1 MSENK
6 FHEWISSEFEKE
18 ADDLERRLKE
28 REAANPELA
37 AMKMPDDSFD
47 DLMRRIEAGKKAE
60 TDDLEK
66 ETGADHVVSLEEHP
80 ASGRKSFHMQKRV
93 LLAVAAAAV
102 LVVAT
107 GVGATGAKLFV
118 PKVENSGEDGEFNT
132 TINNGDVASYEEV
145 TEDEAY
151 EEIEERLGIQALR
164 LGSKPQKMVLD
175 KVYIDENMGEA
186 QMEFIYKEQ
195 ILTVY
200 ENKQMDEATFEK
212 NLDGKHVDIIET
224 FYNSLKLE
232 IIETDRGDG
241 KKTYS
246 TQIEQGNAYYY
257 IDGNLDLET
266 FEEILEE
273 IYFKS
278 V

>member
-1 MSENK
+1 MSEKK

-60 TDDLEK
+60 TGDLEK
-66 ETGADHVVSLEEHP
+66 ETGTDHVVSLEEHP

-93 LLAVAAAAV
+93 FLAVAAAAV

-118 PKVENSGEDGEFNT
+118 PKVENPGEDGEFNT
-132 TINNGDVASYEEV
+132 TIINGEMEEDRDV
-145 TEDEAY
+145 TEEEAY
-151 EEIEERLGIQALR
+151 EEIEDKIGIQALR
-164 LGSKPQKMVLD
+164 LGVKSEKMKLE
-175 KVYIDENMGEA
+175 KVYIDEELGEA
-186 QMEFIYKEQ
+186 IMEFYDTES

-200 ENKQMDEATFEK
+200 ENKQNDNSVFDKKIDGEVIETIDAFY
-212 NLDGKHVDIIET
+212 LDKAVDIIA
-224 FYNSLKLE
+224 
-232 IIETDRGDG
+232 TDKGDG
-241 KKTYS
+241 TSLY
-246 TQIEQGNAYYY
+246 TVELEHENAYYY
-257 IDGNLDLET
+257 ISGDLELGT
-266 FEEILEE
+266 FEEILNG

>member
-1 MSENK
+1 MSEKK

-60 TDDLEK
+60 TGDLEK
-66 ETGADHVVSLEEHP
+66 ETGTDHVVSLEEHP

-93 LLAVAAAAV
+93 FLAVAAAAV

-132 TINNGDVASYEEV
+132 TIINGEMEEDRDV
-145 TEDEAY
+145 TEEEAY
-151 EEIEERLGIQALR
+151 EEIEDKIGIQALR
-164 LGSKPQKMVLD
+164 LNDKPQGMTLE
-175 KVYIDENMGEA
+175 KVYIDENSREA
-186 QMEFIYKEQ
+186 QMEFTFNEK

-200 ENKQMDEATFEK
+200 ENKQSSDAVFRTEI
-212 NLDGKHVDIIET
+212 DGEVIET
-224 FYNSLKLE
+224 
-232 IIETDRGDG
+232 IEAFHLDQAIDIMEVDRGDG
-241 KKTYS
+241 EKFYTAQFKH
-246 TQIEQGNAYYY
+246 GNAYYY
-257 IDGNLDLET
+257 LNGNIELEI
-266 FEEILEE
+266 FEKILNGIIIE
-273 IYFKS
+273 S

>member
-1 MSENK
+1 MSEKK

-60 TDDLEK
+60 TGDLEK
-66 ETGADHVVSLEEHP
+66 ETGTDHVVSLEEHP
-80 ASGRKSFHMQKRV
+80 ASGRKPFRMQKRV

-118 PKVENSGEDGEFNT
+118 PKVENSGENGEFNT
-132 TINNGDVASYEEV
+132 TIINGEMEEDRDV
-145 TEDEAY
+145 TEEEAY
-151 EEIEERLGIQALR
+151 KEIENEIGIQALQ
-164 LGSKPQKMVLD
+164 LGYKPDGMILEN
-175 KVYIDENMGEA
+175 VYLNKDMGEA
-186 QMEFIYKEQ
+186 QMQFQYNGNVLLI
-195 ILTVY
+195 Y
-200 ENKQMDEATFEK
+200 ENKQNEDAVFDK
-212 NLDGKHVDIIET
+212 KIDGEVVDSIEIFLLNKAVDIIQIDKENGV
-224 FYNSLKLE
+224 YSYAIQLE
-232 IIETDRGDG
+232 N
-241 KKTYS
+241 
-246 TQIEQGNAYYY
+246 GNAYYY
-257 IDGNLDLET
+257 INSDLELSEFKQIIT
-266 FEEILEE
+266 GIFFE
-273 IYFKS
+273 S

>member
-1 MSENK
+1 MSEKK

-28 REAANPELA
+28 REAANQELA

-66 ETGADHVVSLEEHP
+66 ETGTAHVVSLEEHP
-80 ASGRKSFHMQKRV
+80 ASGRKPFRMQKRV

-132 TINNGDVASYEEV
+132 TINSGDVASYEEV

-164 LGSKPQKMVLD
+164 IAEKPQDMVLE
-175 KVYIDENMGEA
+175 KVYIDDVMGEA
-186 QMEFIYKEQ
+186 QMEFSYENHVLVI
-195 ILTVY
+195 Y
-200 ENKQMDEATFEK
+200 ENKQNDNATFGKEI
-212 NLDGKHVDIIET
+212 DGEIVDT
-224 FYNSLKLE
+224 LQMFYLNKELE
-232 IIETDRGDG
+232 IIQVDKGDG
-241 KKTYS
+241 TCFYDA
-246 TQIEQGNAYYY
+246 QFEQGNAYYY
-257 IDGNLDLET
+257 ISSDIELTE
-266 FEEILEE
+266 FEKILNG
-273 IYFKS
+273 IYFES

>member
-1 MSENK
+1 MSEKK

-60 TDDLEK
+60 TGDLEK
-66 ETGADHVVSLEEHP
+66 ETGTDHVVSLEEHP

-93 LLAVAAAAV
+93 FLAVAAAAV

-132 TINNGDVASYEEV
+132 TIINGEMEEDRDV
-145 TEDEAY
+145 TEEEAY
-151 EEIEERLGIQALR
+151 EEIEDKIGIQALR
-164 LGSKPQKMVLD
+164 LSNKPQDMILES
-175 KVYIDENMGEA
+175 VYIDEAMGEV
-186 QMEFIYKEQ
+186 QMQFQINEKTFI
-195 ILTVY
+195 IY
-200 ENKQMDEATFEK
+200 ENKQMDNAAFDK
-212 NLDGKHVDIIET
+212 KIDGEVVDDIDSFYLNKTIEILQIDKG
-224 FYNSLKLE
+224 N
-232 IIETDRGDG
+232 G
-241 KKTYS
+241 TYS
-246 TQIEQGNAYYY
+246 YASYFEQGNAYYS
-257 IDGNLDLET
+257 IISDLKLEE
-266 FEEILEE
+266 FEQIIAE

>member
-1 MSENK
+1 MSEKK

-60 TDDLEK
+60 TGDLEK
-66 ETGADHVVSLEEHP
+66 ETGTDHVVSLEEHP
-80 ASGRKSFHMQKRV
+80 ASGRKPFCMQKRV

-132 TINNGDVASYEEV
+132 TIINGEIEEDRDI
-145 TEDEAY
+145 TEEEAY
-151 EEIEERLGIQALR
+151 EEISEKIGIQALK
-164 LGSKPQKMVLD
+164 LSYKPNNMVLES
-175 KVYIDENMGEA
+175 VYIDEVMGEA
-186 QMEFIYKEQ
+186 QMNFEYDTYEIS
-195 ILTVY
+195 IY
-200 ENKQMDEATFEK
+200 ENKQNVDAVFEK
-212 NLDGKHVDIIET
+212 EIDGEVVDTINVFYLSRDLDIIQV
-224 FYNSLKLE
+224 
-232 IIETDRGDG
+232 DRGDG
-241 KKTYS
+241 IYS
-246 TQIEQGNAYYY
+246 YNVEFEKGNAYYQVY
-257 IDGNLDLET
+257 SNCDIKI
-266 FEEILEE
+266 FEEILNG
-273 IYFKS
+273 IYFGS

>member
-1 MSENK
+1 MSEKK

-118 PKVENSGEDGEFNT
+118 PKVENSGED
-132 TINNGDVASYEEV
+132 
-145 TEDEAY
+145 
-151 EEIEERLGIQALR
+151 R
-164 LGSKPQKMVLD
+164 
-175 KVYIDENMGEA
+175 
-186 QMEFIYKEQ
+186 
-195 ILTVY
+195 
-200 ENKQMDEATFEK
+200 
-212 NLDGKHVDIIET
+212 
-224 FYNSLKLE
+224 
-232 IIETDRGDG
+232 
-241 KKTYS
+241 
-246 TQIEQGNAYYY
+246 
-257 IDGNLDLET
+257 
-266 FEEILEE
+266 
-273 IYFKS
+273 
-278 V
+278 

>member
-1 MSENK
+1 MSEKK

-60 TDDLEK
+60 TGDLEK
-66 ETGADHVVSLEEHP
+66 ETGTDHVVSLEEHP
-80 ASGRKSFHMQKRV
+80 ASGRKPFRMQKRV

-132 TINNGDVASYEEV
+132 TIHSGDIASYEEV

-164 LGSKPQKMVLD
+164 LSSKPKDLILE
-175 KVYIDENMGEA
+175 KVYIDESTREA
-186 QMEFIYKEQ
+186 QMEFSYNGNIF
-195 ILTVY
+195 TVY
-200 ENKQMDEATFEK
+200 ENKQASDSTFKTEMDGVE
-212 NLDGKHVDIIET
+212 VDSIDAFHLNQTVSIVQ
-224 FYNSLKLE
+224 
-232 IIETDRGDG
+232 IDRGDG
-241 KKTYS
+241 KIAYA
-246 TQIEQGNAYYY
+246 TQFEQNNAYYY
-257 IDGNLDLET
+257 INGNIELET
-266 FEEILEE
+266 FEEILNGLFFE
-273 IYFKS
+273 S

>member
-1 MSENK
+1 MSEKK

-47 DLMRRIEAGKKAE
+47 DLMRRIEAG
-60 TDDLEK
+60 
-66 ETGADHVVSLEEHP
+66 
-80 ASGRKSFHMQKRV
+80 RKPFHMQKRV

-132 TINNGDVASYEEV
+132 TIINGEMEEDRDV
-145 TEDEAY
+145 TEEEAY
-151 EEIEERLGIQALR
+151 KEIENEIGIQALQ
-164 LGSKPQKMVLD
+164 LGYKPDGMILEN
-175 KVYIDENMGEA
+175 VYLNKDMGEA
-186 QMEFIYKEQ
+186 QMQFQYNGNVLLI
-195 ILTVY
+195 Y
-200 ENKQMDEATFEK
+200 ENKQNEDAVFDK
-212 NLDGKHVDIIET
+212 KIDGEVVDSIEIFLLNKAVDIIQIDKENGV
-224 FYNSLKLE
+224 YSYAIQLE
-232 IIETDRGDG
+232 N
-241 KKTYS
+241 
-246 TQIEQGNAYYY
+246 GNAYYY
-257 IDGNLDLET
+257 INSDLELSEFKQIIT
-266 FEEILEE
+266 GIFFE
-273 IYFKS
+273 S

>member
-1 MSENK
+1 MSEKK

-66 ETGADHVVSLEEHP
+66 ETGTDHVVSLEEHP
-80 ASGRKSFHMQKRV
+80 ASGRKPFRMQKRV

-132 TINNGDVASYEEV
+132 TINSGDIEDKEV
-145 TEDEAY
+145 TEEEAY
-151 EEIEERLGIQALR
+151 QIIEEKIGIQALI
-164 LGSKPQKMVLD
+164 LGNKPKGMTLEKIYV
-175 KVYIDENMGEA
+175 DEVMGEA
-186 QMEFIYKEQ
+186 QMEFHYGEQ
-195 ILTVY
+195 VIFVY
-200 ENKQMDEATFEK
+200 ENKQNDDAAFDK
-212 NLDGKHVDIIET
+212 LLDGQVIDTIDIFHLNEALDIVEVD
-224 FYNSLKLE
+224 K
-232 IIETDRGDG
+232 GDG
-241 KKTYS
+241 NSFYAVELKNNN
-246 TQIEQGNAYYY
+246 GYYC
-257 IDGNLDLET
+257 ITSDLSLEV
-266 FEEILEE
+266 FEEIINGL
-273 IYFKS
+273 YYKS

>member
-1 MSENK
+1 MSEKK

-66 ETGADHVVSLEEHP
+66 ETGTDHVVSLEEHP

-132 TINNGDVASYEEV
+132 TINSGDVASYEEV

-164 LGSKPQKMVLD
+164 IAEKPQDMVLE
-175 KVYIDENMGEA
+175 KVYIDDVMGEA
-186 QMEFIYKEQ
+186 QMEFSYENHVLVI
-195 ILTVY
+195 Y
-200 ENKQMDEATFEK
+200 ENKQNDNATFGKEI
-212 NLDGKHVDIIET
+212 DGEIVDT
-224 FYNSLKLE
+224 LQMFYLNKELE
-232 IIETDRGDG
+232 IIQVDKGDG
-241 KKTYS
+241 TCFYDA
-246 TQIEQGNAYYY
+246 QLEQGNAYYY
-257 IDGNLDLET
+257 ISSDIELTE
-266 FEEILEE
+266 FEKILNG
-273 IYFKS
+273 IYFES

>member
-1 MSENK
+1 MSEKK

-60 TDDLEK
+60 TGDLEK
-66 ETGADHVVSLEEHP
+66 ETGTAHVVSLEEHP
-80 ASGRKSFHMQKRV
+80 ASGRKPFRMQKRV

-132 TINNGDVASYEEV
+132 TIINGEMEEDRDV
-145 TEDEAY
+145 TEEEAY
-151 EEIEERLGIQALR
+151 EEIEDKIGIQALR
-164 LGSKPQKMVLD
+164 LSNKPQDMILES
-175 KVYIDENMGEA
+175 VYIDEAMGEV
-186 QMEFIYKEQ
+186 QMQFQINEKTFI
-195 ILTVY
+195 IY
-200 ENKQMDEATFEK
+200 ENKQMDNAAFDK
-212 NLDGKHVDIIET
+212 KIDGEVVDDIDSFYLNKTIEILQIDKG
-224 FYNSLKLE
+224 N
-232 IIETDRGDG
+232 G
-241 KKTYS
+241 TYS
-246 TQIEQGNAYYY
+246 YASYFEQGNAYYS
-257 IDGNLDLET
+257 IISDLKLEE
-266 FEEILEE
+266 FEQIIAE

>member
-1 MSENK
+1 MSEKK

-60 TDDLEK
+60 TGDLEK
-66 ETGADHVVSLEEHP
+66 ETGTDHVVSLEEHP
-80 ASGRKSFHMQKRV
+80 ASGRKPFRMQKRV

-132 TINNGDVASYEEV
+132 TIINGEMEEDRDV
-145 TEDEAY
+145 TEEEAY
-151 EEIEERLGIQALR
+151 KEIENEIGIQALQ
-164 LGSKPQKMVLD
+164 LGYKPDGMILEN
-175 KVYIDENMGEA
+175 VYLNKDMGEA
-186 QMEFIYKEQ
+186 QMQFQYNGNVLLI
-195 ILTVY
+195 Y
-200 ENKQMDEATFEK
+200 ENKQNEDAVFDK
-212 NLDGKHVDIIET
+212 KIDGEVVDSIEIFLLNKAVDIIQIDKENGV
-224 FYNSLKLE
+224 YSYAIQLE
-232 IIETDRGDG
+232 N
-241 KKTYS
+241 
-246 TQIEQGNAYYY
+246 GNAYYY
-257 IDGNLDLET
+257 INSDLELSEFKQIIT
-266 FEEILEE
+266 GIFFE
-273 IYFKS
+273 S

>member
-1 MSENK
+1 MSEKK

-37 AMKMPDDSFD
+37 VMKMPDDSFD

-66 ETGADHVVSLEEHP
+66 ETGTDHVVSLEEHP
-80 ASGRKSFHMQKRV
+80 ASGRKPFRMQKRV

-118 PKVENSGEDGEFNT
+118 PKVENSGEDREFNT
-132 TINNGDVASYEEV
+132 TINSGDVASYEEV

>member
-1 MSENK
+1 MSEKK

-60 TDDLEK
+60 TGDLEK
-66 ETGADHVVSLEEHP
+66 ETGTDHVVSLEEHP
-80 ASGRKSFHMQKRV
+80 ASGRKPFRMQKRV

-164 LGSKPQKMVLD
+164 LGSKPKGMDLD

-186 QMEFIYKEQ
+186 LLEFTYEDKIVT
-195 ILTVY
+195 IY
-200 ENKQMDEATFEK
+200 ENKQVDEATFRK
-212 NLDGKHVDIIET
+212 NLDGECIDKIDT
-224 FYNSLKLE
+224 FSEELNLE
-232 IIETDRGDG
+232 IMKTDRGDG
-241 KKTYS
+241 NEVYS

-266 FEEILEE
+266 FEEILMG

>member
-1 MSENK
+1 MSEKK

-66 ETGADHVVSLEEHP
+66 ETGTDHVVSLEEHP

-132 TINNGDVASYEEV
+132 TINSGDVASYEEV

>member
-1 MSENK
+1 MSEKK
-6 FHEWISSEFEKE
+6 FRDWISSEFEKE

-47 DLMRRIEAGKKAE
+47 DLMHRIEAGKKAE
-60 TDDLEK
+60 TGDLEK
-66 ETGADHVVSLEEHP
+66 ETGTAHVVSLEEHP

-132 TINNGDVASYEEV
+132 TIINGEMEEDRDV
-145 TEDEAY
+145 TEEEAY
-151 EEIEERLGIQALR
+151 EEIEDKIGIQALR
-164 LGSKPQKMVLD
+164 LNDKPQGMTLE
-175 KVYIDENMGEA
+175 KVYIDKNSREA
-186 QMEFIYKEQ
+186 QMEFTFNEK

-200 ENKQMDEATFEK
+200 ENKQSSDAVFRTEI
-212 NLDGKHVDIIET
+212 DGEVIET
-224 FYNSLKLE
+224 
-232 IIETDRGDG
+232 IEAFHLDQAIDIMEVDRGDG
-241 KKTYS
+241 EKFYTAQFKH
-246 TQIEQGNAYYY
+246 GNAYYY
-257 IDGNLDLET
+257 LNGNIELEI
-266 FEEILEE
+266 FEKILNGIIIE
-273 IYFKS
+273 S

>member
-1 MSENK
+1 MSEKK

-60 TDDLEK
+60 TGDLEK
-66 ETGADHVVSLEEHP
+66 ETGTAHVVSLEEHP
-80 ASGRKSFHMQKRV
+80 ASGRKPFRMQKRV

-132 TINNGDVASYEEV
+132 TINSGDVASYEEV

-151 EEIEERLGIQALR
+151 EEIEDRLGIQALR
-164 LGSKPQKMVLD
+164 LGTKPQEMVLE

-186 QMEFIYKEQ
+186 QMEFYLDEN
-195 ILTVY
+195 ILVIY
-200 ENKQMDEATFEK
+200 ENKQTANATFDTQI
-212 NLDGKHVDIIET
+212 DGKHIDTIEAFNDSTKFQIFETDIGDGTLYMVQAEKGNACYHITSDMDLEKIE
-224 FYNSLKLE
+224 E
-232 IIETDRGDG
+232 IIKG
-241 KKTYS
+241 
-246 TQIEQGNAYYY
+246 
-257 IDGNLDLET
+257 
-266 FEEILEE
+266 
-273 IYFKS
+273 IYFEG

>member
-1 MSENK
+1 MSEKK
-6 FHEWISSEFEKE
+6 FREWISSEFEKE

-60 TDDLEK
+60 TGDLEK
-66 ETGADHVVSLEEHP
+66 ETGTDHVVSLEEHP
-80 ASGRKSFHMQKRV
+80 ASGRKPFRMQKRV

-132 TINNGDVASYEEV
+132 TINSGDIASYEEV

-164 LGSKPQKMVLD
+164 LSSKPKDLILE
-175 KVYIDENMGEA
+175 KVYIDESTREA
-186 QMEFIYKEQ
+186 QMEFSYNGNIF
-195 ILTVY
+195 TVY
-200 ENKQMDEATFEK
+200 ENKQASDSTFKTEMDGVE
-212 NLDGKHVDIIET
+212 VDSIDAFHLNQTVSIVQ
-224 FYNSLKLE
+224 
-232 IIETDRGDG
+232 IDRGDG
-241 KKTYS
+241 KIAYA
-246 TQIEQGNAYYY
+246 TQFEQNNAYYY
-257 IDGNLDLET
+257 INGNIELET
-266 FEEILEE
+266 FEEILNGLFFE
-273 IYFKS
+273 S

>member
-1 MSENK
+1 MSEKK

-60 TDDLEK
+60 TGDLEK
-66 ETGADHVVSLEEHP
+66 ETGTDHVVSLEEHP
-80 ASGRKSFHMQKRV
+80 ASGRKPFRMQKRV

-132 TINNGDVASYEEV
+132 TINSGDIASYEEV

-164 LGSKPQKMVLD
+164 LSSKPKDLILE
-175 KVYIDENMGEA
+175 KVYIDESTREA
-186 QMEFIYKEQ
+186 QMEFSYNGNIF
-195 ILTVY
+195 TVY
-200 ENKQMDEATFEK
+200 ENKQASDSTFKTEMDGVE
-212 NLDGKHVDIIET
+212 VDSIDAFHLNQSVSIVQ
-224 FYNSLKLE
+224 
-232 IIETDRGDG
+232 IDRGDG
-241 KKTYS
+241 KIAYA
-246 TQIEQGNAYYY
+246 TQFEQNNAYYY
-257 IDGNLDLET
+257 INGNIELET
-266 FEEILEE
+266 FEEILNGLFFE
-273 IYFKS
+273 S

>member
-1 MSENK
+1 MSEKK

-60 TDDLEK
+60 TGDLEK
-66 ETGADHVVSLEEHP
+66 ETGTDHVVSLEEHP
-80 ASGRKSFHMQKRV
+80 ASGRKSFRMQKRV

-132 TINNGDVASYEEV
+132 TIINGEMEEDRDV
-145 TEDEAY
+145 TEEEAY
-151 EEIEERLGIQALR
+151 KEIENEIGIQALQ
-164 LGSKPQKMVLD
+164 LGYKPDGMILEN
-175 KVYIDENMGEA
+175 VYLNKDMGEA
-186 QMEFIYKEQ
+186 QMQFQYNGNVLLI
-195 ILTVY
+195 Y
-200 ENKQMDEATFEK
+200 ENKQNEDAVFDK
-212 NLDGKHVDIIET
+212 KIDGKVVDSIEIFLLNKAVDIIQIDKEKGV
-224 FYNSLKLE
+224 YSYAIQLE
-232 IIETDRGDG
+232 N
-241 KKTYS
+241 
-246 TQIEQGNAYYY
+246 GNAYYY
-257 IDGNLDLET
+257 INSDLELSEFKQIIT
-266 FEEILEE
+266 GIFFE
-273 IYFKS
+273 S

>member
-1 MSENK
+1 MSEKK

-66 ETGADHVVSLEEHP
+66 ETGTDHVVSLEEHP
-80 ASGRKSFHMQKRV
+80 ASGRKPFRMQKRV

-132 TINNGDVASYEEV
+132 TIINGEMEEDRDV
-145 TEDEAY
+145 TEEEAY
-151 EEIEERLGIQALR
+151 QEIKERIGIQALR
-164 LGSKPQKMVLD
+164 LGNKPSGLSLEN
-175 KVYIDENMGEA
+175 VYIDEEMGEA
-186 QMEFIYKEQ
+186 QMEFKNEQ
-195 ILTVY
+195 GSVIVY
-200 ENKQMDEATFEK
+200 ENKQNDNAVFDQTI
-212 NLDGKHVDIIET
+212 DGTEVDVIEIFHLGKECKII
-224 FYNSLKLE
+224 KV
-232 IIETDRGDG
+232 DRGDG
-241 KKTYS
+241 TYS
-246 TQIEQGNAYYY
+246 YVTQFEEGNAYYY
-257 IDGNLDLET
+257 LNSDLE
-266 FEEILEE
+266 LEK
-273 IYFKS
+273 FKDIITGIVLES

>member
-1 MSENK
+1 MSEKK

-60 TDDLEK
+60 TGDLDK
-66 ETGADHVVSLEEHP
+66 ETGTAHVVSLEEHP

-132 TINNGDVASYEEV
+132 TINSGDIASYEEV

-164 LGSKPQKMVLD
+164 LSSKPKDLILE
-175 KVYIDENMGEA
+175 KVYIDESTREA
-186 QMEFIYKEQ
+186 QMEFSYNGNIF
-195 ILTVY
+195 TVY
-200 ENKQMDEATFEK
+200 ENKQASDSTFKTEMDGVE
-212 NLDGKHVDIIET
+212 VDSIDAFHLNQTVSIVQ
-224 FYNSLKLE
+224 
-232 IIETDRGDG
+232 IDRGDG
-241 KKTYS
+241 KIAYA
-246 TQIEQGNAYYY
+246 TQFEQNNAYYY
-257 IDGNLDLET
+257 INGNIELET
-266 FEEILEE
+266 FEEILNGLFFE
-273 IYFKS
+273 S

>member
-1 MSENK
+1 MSEKK

-66 ETGADHVVSLEEHP
+66 ETGTDHVVSLEEHP

-151 EEIEERLGIQALR
+151 DEIEERLGIQALR

>member
-1 MSENK
+1 MSEKK

-60 TDDLEK
+60 TGDLEK
-66 ETGADHVVSLEEHP
+66 ETGTDHVVSLEEHP
-80 ASGRKSFHMQKRV
+80 ASGRKPFRMQKRV

-164 LGSKPQKMVLD
+164 LSSKPKDLILE
-175 KVYIDENMGEA
+175 KVYIDESTREA
-186 QMEFIYKEQ
+186 QMEFSDNGNIF
-195 ILTVY
+195 TVY
-200 ENKQMDEATFEK
+200 ENKQASDSTFKTEMDGVE
-212 NLDGKHVDIIET
+212 VDSIDAFHLNQTVSIVQ
-224 FYNSLKLE
+224 
-232 IIETDRGDG
+232 IDRGDG
-241 KKTYS
+241 KIAYA
-246 TQIEQGNAYYY
+246 TQFEQNNAYYY
-257 IDGNLDLET
+257 INGNIELET
-266 FEEILEE
+266 FEEILNGLFFE
-273 IYFKS
+273 S

>member
-1 MSENK
+1 MSEKK

-66 ETGADHVVSLEEHP
+66 ETGTDHVVSLEEHP
-80 ASGRKSFHMQKRV
+80 ASGRKPFRMQKRV

-132 TINNGDVASYEEV
+132 TINSGDVASYEEV

-164 LGSKPQKMVLD
+164 LSSKPKDLILE
-175 KVYIDENMGEA
+175 KVYIDESTREA
-186 QMEFIYKEQ
+186 QMEFSYNGNIF
-195 ILTVY
+195 TVY
-200 ENKQMDEATFEK
+200 ENKQASDSTFKTEMDGVE
-212 NLDGKHVDIIET
+212 VDSIDAFHLNQTVSIVQ
-224 FYNSLKLE
+224 
-232 IIETDRGDG
+232 IDRGDG
-241 KKTYS
+241 KIAYA
-246 TQIEQGNAYYY
+246 TQFEQNNAYYY
-257 IDGNLDLET
+257 INGNIELET
-266 FEEILEE
+266 FEEILNGLFFE
-273 IYFKS
+273 S

>member
-1 MSENK
+1 MSEKK
-6 FHEWISSEFEKE
+6 FREWISSEFEKE

-60 TDDLEK
+60 TGDLEK
-66 ETGADHVVSLEEHP
+66 ETGTDHVVSLEEHP
-80 ASGRKSFHMQKRV
+80 ASGRKPFRMQKRV

-132 TINNGDVASYEEV
+132 TIINGEMEEDRDV
-145 TEDEAY
+145 TEEEAY
-151 EEIEERLGIQALR
+151 KEIENEIGIQALQ
-164 LGSKPQKMVLD
+164 LGYKPDGMILEN
-175 KVYIDENMGEA
+175 VYLNKDMGEA
-186 QMEFIYKEQ
+186 QMQFQYNGNVLLI
-195 ILTVY
+195 Y
-200 ENKQMDEATFEK
+200 ENKQNEDAVFDK
-212 NLDGKHVDIIET
+212 KIDGEVVDSIEIFLLNKAVDIIQIDKENGV
-224 FYNSLKLE
+224 YSYAIQLE
-232 IIETDRGDG
+232 N
-241 KKTYS
+241 
-246 TQIEQGNAYYY
+246 GNAYYY
-257 IDGNLDLET
+257 INSDLELSEFKQIIT
-266 FEEILEE
+266 GIFFE
-273 IYFKS
+273 S

>member
-1 MSENK
+1 MSEKK

-66 ETGADHVVSLEEHP
+66 ETGTDHVVSLEEHP

-132 TINNGDVASYEEV
+132 TINSGDVASYEEV

-164 LGSKPQKMVLD
+164 LSSKPKDLILK

-186 QMEFIYKEQ
+186 QMEFGLGEKIF
-195 ILTVY
+195 IIY
-200 ENKQMDEATFEK
+200 ENKQMDEATFGR
-212 NLDGKHVDIIET
+212 NTDGKVVDTIDT
-224 FYNSLKLE
+224 FYLGRKLE
-232 IIETDRGDG
+232 IIQIDKNNG
-241 KKTYS
+241 KYS
-246 TQIEQGNAYYY
+246 YGIQFEQGNAYYY
-257 IDGNLDLET
+257 VNSDMELKK
-266 FEEILEE
+266 FEEI
-273 IYFKS
+273 IIGIIFGG

>member
-1 MSENK
+1 MSEKK

-60 TDDLEK
+60 TGDLEK
-66 ETGADHVVSLEEHP
+66 ETGTDHVVSLEEHP
-80 ASGRKSFHMQKRV
+80 ASGRKSFRMQKRV

-132 TINNGDVASYEEV
+132 TIINGEMEEDRDV
-145 TEDEAY
+145 TEEEAY
-151 EEIEERLGIQALR
+151 KEIENEIGIQALQ
-164 LGSKPQKMVLD
+164 LGYKPDGMIL
-175 KVYIDENMGEA
+175 ENIYLNKDMGEA
-186 QMEFIYKEQ
+186 QMQFQYNGNVLLI
-195 ILTVY
+195 Y
-200 ENKQMDEATFEK
+200 ENKQNEDAVFDK
-212 NLDGKHVDIIET
+212 KIDGKVVDSIEIFLLNKAVDIIQIDKENGV
-224 FYNSLKLE
+224 YSYAIQLE
-232 IIETDRGDG
+232 N
-241 KKTYS
+241 
-246 TQIEQGNAYYY
+246 GNAYYY
-257 IDGNLDLET
+257 INSDLELSEFKQIIT
-266 FEEILEE
+266 GIFFE
-273 IYFKS
+273 S

>member
-1 MSENK
+1 MSEKK

-66 ETGADHVVSLEEHP
+66 ETGTDHVVSLEEHP